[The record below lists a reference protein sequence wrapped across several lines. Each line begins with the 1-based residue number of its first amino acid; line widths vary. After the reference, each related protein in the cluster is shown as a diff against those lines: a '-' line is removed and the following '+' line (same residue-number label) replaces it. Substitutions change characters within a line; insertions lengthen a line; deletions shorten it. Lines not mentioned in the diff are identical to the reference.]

1 MIVEIVIKAVELKR
15 VVGLAHLTHHE
26 AIELLVIP
34 AGATIL
40 PGGGLRENGDLAFA
54 YDDGKDSCTIE
65 LGSAEPFDKDGR
77 EPIWFEEAAEI
88 SVEVFSKLEGTKDI
102 KRNKVIG

>member
-1 MIVEIVIKAVELKR
+1 MIVETVIKAAELKR

-40 PGGGLRENGDLAFA
+40 PGGGLRENGDFA
-54 YDDGKDSCTIE
+54 IAYNDGKDCCTIE
-65 LGSAEPFDKDGR
+65 LGPM
-77 EPIWFEEAAEI
+77 WYEESAEI
-88 SVEVFSKLEGTKDI
+88 SAEVFNQLTSAKDTKE
-102 KRNKVIG
+102 NKVIG